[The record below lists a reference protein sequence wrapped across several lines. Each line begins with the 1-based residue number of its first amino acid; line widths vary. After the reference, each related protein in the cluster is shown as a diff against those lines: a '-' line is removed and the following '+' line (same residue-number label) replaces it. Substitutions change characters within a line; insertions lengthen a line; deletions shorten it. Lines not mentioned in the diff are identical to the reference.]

1 LVLPPTTIRI
11 TSRPS
16 RLVTIPSDPLW
27 RVRICSL
34 CQAIRVVDIERSLAF
49 YGILGFVV
57 SEKFFTPAG
66 ARACFVEGLGVRL
79 ELVESTTGAG
89 VAGVQYWPGFLTFDV
104 TKIAVSLD
112 TWLDHL
118 HRRNGGILTITAE
131 PANQVVGS
139 NVMSI
144 ATIEDPDGLPI
155 DFVRIGSPISARLR
169 MASGI

>member
-1 LVLPPTTIRI
+1 MLDLLDDGTVEF
-11 TSRPS
+11 
-16 RLVTIPSDPLW
+16 V
-27 RVRICSL
+27 V
-34 CQAIRVVDIERSLAF
+34 QAIRVRDIEQSLAF

-79 ELVESTTGAG
+79 ELVESTTGTG
-89 VAGVQYWPGFLTFDV
+89 VGGVQHWPGFLTFDV

-118 HRRNGGILTITAE
+118 HRRNGGILAITAE
-131 PANQVVGS
+131 PANQVIGS
-139 NVMSI
+139 NVISI

-155 DFVRIGSPISARLR
+155 DFVGFSAHFAVFRVVFAFLGR
-169 MASGI
+169 A